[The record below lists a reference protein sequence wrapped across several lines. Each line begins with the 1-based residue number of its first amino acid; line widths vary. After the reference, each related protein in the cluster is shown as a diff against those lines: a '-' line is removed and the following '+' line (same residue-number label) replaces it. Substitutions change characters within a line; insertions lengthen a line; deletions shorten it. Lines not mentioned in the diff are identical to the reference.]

1 MAELYIVI
9 ANIFPHQILGYC
21 RYLSIYWG
29 MADLGAL
36 GHISAELRLQAWTF
50 ELPQSHP
57 FHRNVN
63 IDRIGILHQV
73 LSQHDKSH
81 HAKFTQIKSDG
92 SNLVRKRAEKGAETV
107 PKPILAHINILA
119 LHRQSG
125 MLSYWAISEHLFI
138 ANILVLLVIGLY
150 QFQPL
155 DQTYRQKV

>member
-1 MAELYIVI
+1 M
-9 ANIFPHQILGYC
+9 
-21 RYLSIYWG
+21 
-29 MADLGAL
+29 
-36 GHISAELRLQAWTF
+36 
-50 ELPQSHP
+50 PQSHP
-57 FHRNVN
+57 CHRNVD

-81 HAKFTQIKSDG
+81 HAEFTQLKSDG

-125 MLSYWAISEHLFI
+125 IISYWAISEHLFI

-150 QFQPL
+150 QFQALCTPEHVGTHTPYVQCMCAMCDVRTMRCTMRVSARVCVRAGVHRRDCNL
-155 DQTYRQKV
+155 T